1 MTARAAVL
9 LMSSGGG
16 GDGVFDDEKN
26 DRRNT
31 VDGLQKDPGVAKV
44 VLRLEADSRCRY
56 T

>member
-1 MTARAAVL
+1 
-9 LMSSGGG
+9 MSSGGG